1 MIKKNNVHGIL
12 GGSKMKIVKKNN
24 ILSGKKRKN
33 QKAKS
38 KKLHLA
44 SLNKWSMSFAVTL
57 VILSAYMGIAKV
69 SQSQNDEILY
79 VLDTVPTEV
88 TSVVADISGDSEV
101 ADDGNT
107 QVEGSEDGAVANTE
121 VANLDG
127 AEIESGTSEVEVGED
142 ISDDI
147 IIEETGA
154 ISGENSVESIENS
167 DVSEDATTQ
176 TVGELLNG
184 SEVADPS
191 SYAINN
197 DSDFFINYRLER
209 EKNRSEQL
217 ELLNAIISDT
227 NTSSEMRSQTQEKII
242 AITEAM
248 ENELLLEN
256 ILVAKY
262 GGEAVVFVQS
272 EKINVVL
279 SGDATQM
286 SASEAAKIAEMVNG
300 YTAIGFEN
308 VIVVIKS

>member
-1 MIKKNNVHGIL
+1 
-12 GGSKMKIVKKNN
+12 MKIVKKN
-24 ILSGKKRKN
+24 ILGGKNRKN
-33 QKAKS
+33 PKVKS

-88 TSVVADISGDSEV
+88 TSVVADISGVSDVGEISGDENANVESSE
-101 ADDGNT
+101 
-107 QVEGSEDGAVANTE
+107 SGAVADTEVANLE

-127 AEIESGTSEVEVGED
+127 VEIESDVSGVEVGDGILED
-142 ISDDI
+142 N

-154 ISGENSVESIENS
+154 ISDENNDVDLENSEN
-167 DVSEDATTQ
+167 SEDAATQ
-176 TVGELLNG
+176 TVGELLSG

-217 ELLNAIISDT
+217 ELLNAIIADG
-227 NTSSEMRSQTQEKII
+227 NTTEEMRSQTQEKII
-242 AITEAM
+242 AITDAM